1 MPAPSS
7 PSTFSRPDLGMAFEE
22 FDLLASQQGFIGA
35 QVLPVMN
42 VALQTANFS
51 KIKVKSLLTER
62 NTLRAPGGGY
72 SRQDW
77 EFEQDS
83 YATKEYGAEEVLDDR
98 ERAIYAYTID
108 FERIASMRAMDA
120 VMRDYEKRVAAAVF
134 APATFTPVPV
144 TTEWSKSNATP
155 VADVLAN
162 TTTFKSQMGMLPN
175 ALIFNDKVLRNLQ
188 TNEEIIDRLKYSG
201 IDDPK
206 KVTLQML
213 AALFNLQYII
223 VPNAMRNSAN
233 SGQATPTFSDI
244 WDDEY
249 AMLCRIATTQDLKE
263 PCLGRTFH
271 FTGDGSSLGG
281 TVETYRH
288 EPNRADILRV
298 RHDVQEKILY
308 TAAGL
313 LMSNITE

>member
-42 VALQTANFS
+42 VSLQTAVFS
-51 KIKVKSLLTER
+51 KIKAKSLLTER

-83 YATKEYGAEEVLDDR
+83 YATKEYGAEEVMDDR

-108 FERIASMRAMDA
+108 FERICSMRAMDA
-120 VMRDYEKRVAAAVF
+120 VMRDYEKRVAAAIFNPV
-134 APATFTPVPV
+134 TFTPDPV
-144 TTEWSKSNATP
+144 TVEWSKTHSTP
-155 VADVLAN
+155 VADVLARI
-162 TTTFKSQMGMLPN
+162 TTFKTQFGSLPN
-175 ALIFNDKVLRNLQ
+175 AIVFNDKVLRSLQ
-188 TNEEIIDRLKYSG
+188 LNEEIIDRLKYSG
-201 IDDPK
+201 VDDPK
-206 KVTLQML
+206 KITLQIL
-213 AALFNLQYII
+213 ASLWGLQYVI
-223 VPNAMRNSAN
+223 VPNTMRNSAN
-233 SGQATPTFSDI
+233 PGQAAPTFADI

-249 AMLCRIATTQDLKE
+249 AMLCKVATSQDLKE

-271 FTGDGSSLGG
+271 WTGDGSSVGG

-288 EPNRADILRV
+288 EPNRSDIMRV
-298 RHDVQEKILY
+298 RHEVQEKILY

-313 LMSNITE
+313 LMSNISE

>member
-1 MPAPSS
+1 MPAPST
-7 PSTFSRPDLGMAFEE
+7 PTTFQRPDLGMAFEE
-22 FDLLASQQGFIGA
+22 FDLLASQKGFIGQ
-35 QVLPVMN
+35 QVLPIMS

-98 ERAIYAYTID
+98 ERAIYRYTID

-120 VMRDYEKRVAAAVF
+120 ILRDYEKRVAAAVF
-134 APATFTPVPV
+134 NAVTFTPVPV
-144 TTEWSKSNATP
+144 TTEWSKTNSTP

-162 TTTFKSQMGMLPN
+162 TTTFKGQMGRLPN
-175 ALIFNDKVLRNLQ
+175 ALIISDKVLRNLQ
-188 TNEEIIDRLKYSG
+188 LNEEIIDRLKYSG
-201 IDDPK
+201 VDDPK

-213 AALFNLQYII
+213 AALFNLDKII

-233 SGQATPTFSDI
+233 PGQAAAFADI

-249 AMLCRIATTQDLKE
+249 AMLCVIATSQDLKE

-271 FTGDGSSLGG
+271 FTGDGSSESG
-281 TVETYRH
+281 TFETYRY
-288 EPNRADILRV
+288 EPNRSDIMRC

>member
-1 MPAPSS
+1 MPGPSS

-22 FDLLASQQGFIGA
+22 FDLLASQQGFIGTKI
-35 QVLPVMN
+35 LPVMN
-42 VALQTANFS
+42 VALQTAVFS

-62 NTLRAPGGGY
+62 DTLRAPGGGY
-72 SRQDW
+72 SRQTW
-77 EFEQDS
+77 EFDQDS
-83 YATKEYGAEEVLDDR
+83 FATKEYGAEEVLDDR

-120 VMRDYEKRVAAAVF
+120 VLRDYEKRVAAAVF
-134 APATFTPVPV
+134 NAVTFTPSAV
-144 TTEWSKSNATP
+144 TTEWSNPASTP
-155 VADVLAN
+155 VQDVL
-162 TTTFKSQMGMLPN
+162 TRITTFKGQMGMLPN
-175 ALIFNDKVLRNLQ
+175 ALVFNDKVLRNLQ
-188 TNEEIIDRLKYSG
+188 TNEEILDRLKYSG

-206 KVTLQML
+206 NVTLQML

-233 SGQATPTFSDI
+233 PGQAAAVFSDI

-249 AMLCRIATTQDLKE
+249 ALLCRIATSQDLKE

-288 EPNRADILRV
+288 EPNRSDIMRV
-298 RHDVQEKILY
+298 RHDVQEKLLY

-313 LMSNITE
+313 LMSNITA